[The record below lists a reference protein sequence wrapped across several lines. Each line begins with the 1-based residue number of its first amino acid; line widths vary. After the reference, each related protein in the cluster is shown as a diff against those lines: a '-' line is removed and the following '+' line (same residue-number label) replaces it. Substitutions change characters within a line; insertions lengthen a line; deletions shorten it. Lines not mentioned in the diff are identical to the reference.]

1 MSRRWVL
8 AGLAML
14 WVAVLGSAVAVV
26 RARGEARALF
36 VELERLSGERDN
48 LNIVWGRQQIEQSF
62 WSNPVFVEQV
72 ATKRGQ
78 MTFAKPDDVR
88 IVAQ

>member
-1 MSRRWVL
+1 ML
-8 AGLAML
+8 AVIAAL
-14 WVAVLGSAVAVV
+14 WVAVLASAVAVV
-26 RARGEARALF
+26 RARAEARELF
-36 VELERLSGERDN
+36 VQLERLSAERDD
-48 LNIVWGRQQIEQSF
+48 LNIAWGRQQIEQSF

-72 ATKRGQ
+72 AAKRGQ

>member
-1 MSRRWVL
+1 MSRRWMLV
-8 AGLAML
+8 AIAAL
-14 WVAVLGSAVAVV
+14 WVAVLASAVAVV
-26 RARGEARALF
+26 RARAEARALF
-36 VELERLSGERDN
+36 VQLERLSAERDD
-48 LNIVWGRQQIEQSF
+48 LNIAWGRQQIEQSF

-72 ATKRGQ
+72 AAKRGQ